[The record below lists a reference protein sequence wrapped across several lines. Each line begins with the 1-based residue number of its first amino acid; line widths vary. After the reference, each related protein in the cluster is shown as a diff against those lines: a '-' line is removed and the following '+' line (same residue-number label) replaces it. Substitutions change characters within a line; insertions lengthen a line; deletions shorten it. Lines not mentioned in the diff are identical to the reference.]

1 MHTFNMYF
9 TDGIILLNTISI
21 CNILDTFSITSPSGR
36 SSPVICGTNAVC
48 YNQLFLV
55 ILTSLLSTMYEILW
69 GFEQYLIG
77 RITI

>member
-1 MHTFNMYF
+1 MHTFNIYF
-9 TDGIILLNTISI
+9 TDNIMLLNTISI

-55 ILTSLLSTMYEILW
+55 ILTRHISNDV
-69 GFEQYLIG
+69 
-77 RITI
+77 

>member
-1 MHTFNMYF
+1 MHTFNIYF

-55 ILTSLLSTMYEILW
+55 ILTSHYYQRCMKFYGDLNNI
-69 GFEQYLIG
+69 
-77 RITI
+77 